1 MAVLQFIQQGSRLIV
16 WSTANTTTLIDPV
29 SGVGR
34 GHVPGEIIG
43 LSFDETH
50 AILRSQNETISV
62 ARLADGAILANPDPE
77 QFPAHE
83 RLISVVDSR
92 IGCVDA
98 FDRERFLPP
107 PPLKLETDD
116 TGHWMRQARRLPGSP
131 LVMFIASWD
140 NPMIY
145 GWDTYLHDML
155 NNRTILK
162 EATKNY
168 LPNAVYTPALNLL
181 ALESAYDYKFYDLKS
196 ANPRGTLSFSEIDM
210 RGYVPPAELK
220 ANPRRPSILRYIRTV
235 ATNPAAPEITAG
247 ALDGLL
253 RVVRFPIMQFET
265 ITHGVV
271 TREHTPLWETQLSA
285 SPRALAF
292 SPDGMRLA
300 ALLTSSTVLIFDT
313 YDGNLLH
320 TIALP
325 KP

>member
-1 MAVLQFIQQGSRLIV
+1 MVALQFIQQGNKLIV
-16 WSTANTTTLIDPV
+16 WSTASTTTLIDPA
-29 SGVGR
+29 SGVTQGY
-34 GHVPGEIIG
+34 VPGEIIG
-43 LSFDETH
+43 LSYDETH
-50 AILRSQNETISV
+50 AIIRSETKTISV
-62 ARLADGAILANPDPE
+62 ARLSDGAILSNPNPE

-83 RLISVVDSR
+83 RLIPVVDPK
-92 IGCVDA
+92 IGCIDA

-107 PPLKLETDD
+107 PPLKLEAEE

-145 GWDTYLHDML
+145 GWDMYLHDML

-162 EATKNY
+162 EATKND

-196 ANPRGTLSFSEIDM
+196 GNARGVLSFSDIDM

-220 ANPRRPSILRYIRTV
+220 VNPRRPSVLRYIRTV
-235 ATNPAAPEITAG
+235 ATNSAMPEITAG
-247 ALDGLL
+247 VLDGLL
-253 RVVRFPIMQFET
+253 RVVRFPIMQSKK
-265 ITHGVV
+265 IV
-271 TREHTPLWETQLSA
+271 REHTALWETRISA

-292 SPDGMRLA
+292 SPDGARLA
-300 ALLTSSTVLIFDT
+300 ALLTSSTLLIFNAL
-313 YDGNLLH
+313 DGELLH
-320 TIALP
+320 TIMLP